1 MSRWE
6 KQKQLV
12 LAAARRMAA
21 QGLVTGTSGNVSLR
35 LPATGGEEMMA
46 VTPSSLPYDT
56 LTADDI
62 QVVGFDGQAIEGT
75 LAPSTETG
83 LYISIYQARNNVN
96 AIIHTHS
103 VHASAV
109 AVTGRDIP
117 SILEEQVVY
126 LGGEIRC
133 APFSP
138 SGSPELAQAA
148 RDYLGDRS
156 GVLLMNHGAIG
167 TGWDMDA
174 AFAAGELIEHTA
186 RIYLL
191 ALSAGEAN
199 PLPPP
204 AITFWKARYDNTR
217 RAGT

>member
-1 MSRWE
+1 MSRWQE
-6 KQKQLV
+6 QKQLV
-12 LAAARRMAA
+12 LATARRMVAR
-21 QGLVTGTSGNVSLR
+21 GLVAGTSGNVSLR
-35 LPATGGEEMMA
+35 LPAAGGKEMIA

-62 QVVGFDGQAIEGT
+62 QVIGFDGQTVEGT
-75 LAPSTETG
+75 LAPSIETS
-83 LYISIYQARNNVN
+83 LYISIFRARNNVN

-109 AVTGRDIP
+109 AVAGRDIP
-117 SILEEQVVY
+117 PILEEQVVY

-133 APFSP
+133 APFAP
-138 SGSPELAQAA
+138 GGSPELAQAA

-167 TGWDMDA
+167 TGRDMDA

-191 ALSAGEAN
+191 ALSAGAAN
-199 PLPPP
+199 PLPPGTV
-204 AITFWKARYDNTR
+204 AQWKSCYDQNQS
-217 RAGT
+217 AGA